1 MKPSLAAI
9 IVGLAVLGLVESR
22 PEMKC
27 VPEGHLCTHEPPQEP
42 RCCPGSRCVGWVSG
56 VSNHQTLVANCGPV
70 CGRCEKNWWT
80 ETTES
85 TDENE
90 NSWKKDLNRP
100 N

>member
-27 VPEGHLCTHEPPQEP
+27 VPEGHLCTQEPPQEP
-42 RCCPGSRCVGWVSG
+42 RCCPGSRCVGMVFPAS
-56 VSNHQTLVANCGPV
+56 AECGPL
-70 CGRCEKNWWT
+70 CGRCEKHWRK
-80 ETTES
+80 ETIES
-85 TDENE
+85 LTDENE

-100 N
+100 H